1 MANSNFIV
9 QNGLTVG
16 PLVIDAATGS
26 LTTTGTITST
36 GGGPEI
42 FNGNVVA
49 NSGVASTTTTTGAL
63 VVVGGMGVSGAIV
76 ANTVLSDSITTS
88 NGGQLIGYHTGAIGA
103 NTANTGVFT
112 TLTATTGYNGAVNGP
127 FNGTVGATTANS
139 GVFTTLTATTGY
151 NGSINGAMNGT
162 IGATT
167 ANTGAFT
174 TLTTSST
181 IAATGIIYGS
191 GGVQGALSGP
201 FNGTVG
207 ATTANSGVFTT
218 LTATTGYNGSVNG
231 AMNGTIGNTTAN
243 TGAFTT
249 LTSSGLTTI
258 TNATDSASI
267 SGGAL
272 VITGGLGVGKN
283 TFIGGSLTVVGNLAV
298 QGNSTTIGST
308 DLTVND
314 SVINLH
320 TYPNLAAWTVNDGRD
335 IGFKLHYFDTALAG
349 GDNLSFLG
357 RANDTGYLVYY
368 TTGTENSSNVFTSG
382 TLGTIRTGEFV
393 ASNSTASTSTVTGA
407 LRVSGGAGIVGNIYS
422 GGQIFGYHTGAI
434 GANVANTGVF
444 TTLTATSGYQGS
456 VNGPFNGTVG
466 ASTANTGAFTTI
478 TSTASTT
485 GITATDS
492 TNAGSSNTSLRVTNG
507 NYWLGIQAQS
517 GAGSYNGLTQAG
529 DSTIWFSSGPTG
541 TGNLTLAPWASA
553 TSGIRIQSVANVA
566 SINLAATTVTSS
578 GQNNLGNTAA
588 TGLYVTNGV
597 YWANGTAWSST
608 GTSYTASGTAPSS
621 PKLGDEWYNTSTD
634 ILYIRANDG
643 TSSFWLDIVSTP
655 SSMGNL
661 TIGGNL
667 TVSGTVNSGLN
678 PYANNTY
685 NLGTTTANWA
695 TVYAVTFSGTST
707 TAKYADLAENYEA
720 DCELTPGDV
729 VVFGG
734 FKEITIANQSH
745 DTRVAGVV
753 STQPAYL
760 MNSANPGYPVA
771 LTGRVPC
778 MVQGPVDKGDLLVA
792 SEYAGVAQKLV
803 KALYE
808 PGCVIG
814 KSLEKINSDETKL
827 IEVVVGRI

>member
-16 PLVIDAATGS
+16 PLTIDAATGS

-88 NGGQLIGYHTGAIGA
+88 NGGQHIGYHTGAIGA

-112 TLTATTGYNGAVNGP
+112 TLTATSGYQGAVNGP
-127 FNGTVGATTANS
+127 FNGTVGATTANT
-139 GVFTTLTATTGY
+139 GVFTSLTATTGY
-151 NGSINGAMNGT
+151 NGSVNGAMNGT

-174 TLTTSST
+174 TLTTSNT

-357 RANDTGYLVYY
+357 RANDTGYLEWY
-368 TTGTENSSNVFTSG
+368 TTGAEGVGNVFTSG
-382 TLGTIRTGEFV
+382 TYGTIKTGELVV
-393 ASNSTASTSTVTGA
+393 ANATTSTSTITGA
-407 LRVSGGAGIVGNIYS
+407 FRVTGGAGIVGNIYS

-444 TTLTATSGYQGS
+444 TTLTATSGYQGA

-466 ASTANTGAFTTI
+466 ASTANTGAFTTL
-478 TSTASTT
+478 
-485 GITATDS
+485 TATDTTSAISS
-492 TNAGSSNTSLRVTNG
+492 TQILQSVNGTYTIGLQPRSGGGYYNNLPANNDALLTFTSG
-507 NYWLGIQAQS
+507 
-517 GAGSYNGLTQAG
+517 
-529 DSTIWFSSGPTG
+529 TIG
-541 TGNLTLAPWASA
+541 TGNLTIAPWAGAS
-553 TSGIRIQSVANVA
+553 SGIRIQSVANVA
-566 SINLAATTVTSS
+566 AITLAGNVTTA
-578 GQNNLGNTAA
+578 GQTTLANTAA

-608 GTSYTASGTAPSS
+608 GTTYTASGTAPAS

-729 VVFGG
+729 VIFGG

-760 MNSANPGYPVA
+760 MNSANPGYPIA

-778 MVQGPVDKGDLLVA
+778 MVKGPVDKGDLLVT

>member
-42 FNGNVVA
+42 FNGNIVA

-151 NGSINGAMNGT
+151 NGSVNGAMNGT

-434 GANVANTGVF
+434 GANVANTGAFTSVTASSITLTGASTANSYTTLYGGQVSGYHTGPIGANVANTGVF
-444 TTLTATSGYQGS
+444 TSITIS
-456 VNGPFNGTVG
+456 G
-466 ASTANTGAFTTI
+466 ASSANSYTTLYGGQITGYMTGAIGANTANTGAFTT
-478 TSTASTT
+478 
-485 GITATDS
+485 
-492 TNAGSSNTSLRVTNG
+492 L
-507 NYWLGIQAQS
+507 
-517 GAGSYNGLTQAG
+517 
-529 DSTIWFSSGPTG
+529 
-541 TGNLTLAPWASA
+541 
-553 TSGIRIQSVANVA
+553 
-566 SINLAATTVTSS
+566 TSS
-578 GQNNLGNTAA
+578 GQTGLANTAA

-608 GTSYTASGTAPSS
+608 GTVYTASSTAPSS
-621 PKLGDEWYNTSTD
+621 PKNGDEWYNTSND

-661 TIGGNL
+661 AVTGNL
-667 TVSGTVNSGLN
+667 TVSGNVNSSLT

-729 VVFGG
+729 VIFGG

-760 MNSANPGYPVA
+760 MNSASPGYPIA

-778 MVQGPVDKGDLLVA
+778 MVKGPVDKGDLLAA